1 MTGLQ
6 MDVLSETA
14 GTCFSVTRKVMSV
27 LHQLYL
33 NVSYWCYTREIEL
46 FSDSN
51 LYTPTTKFKLVYCT
65 GMLISP

>member
-1 MTGLQ
+1 MSGLQ

-14 GTCFSVTRKVMSV
+14 GTCFSVTRKVMSL

-33 NVSYWCYTREIEL
+33 NVSYYCYKRELEL

-51 LYTPTTKFKLVYCT
+51 ICSSTTKFKLVYCT
-65 GMLISP
+65 GVLISP